1 MNCLFSELNASLSI
15 FLIVVDSFT
24 VVLPEPLSI
33 NGYCIFKH
41 VYEPES
47 ITSPL

>member
-15 FLIVVDSFT
+15 FLIVVDRFT

-33 NGYCIFKH
+33 NGYCIFKTC
-41 VYEPES
+41 
-47 ITSPL
+47 I